1 MNRLQIYQRT
11 IPTTLETDI
20 LVVGGGSAGAVAA
33 ITAARQGCSVTLVER
48 YGFLGGVSTTVLDTF
63 CGFYRRQG
71 DESRKIVGGIPFLVI
86 DELNQRGAALV
97 RTSRYWKAGDVI
109 TYHPEILKIIW
120 ESLALQSG
128 VRLLYHTFAA
138 DAIMEGERVV
148 GIVTT
153 GKSDWMRI
161 KAQVVIDASGDAD
174 LAAAAGVLYE
184 QGPALQA
191 MTTIFHVGGVDVA
204 RASQVSK
211 DELVGLMAEAAASDE
226 RIPIKAG
233 SFSITTLPG
242 VMIVNM
248 AHVSDLDPT
257 DPEQLTQAEI
267 QGREQALACQ
277 RFLQMRLPGFEG
289 SYLVKLSTQI
299 GVRESRR
306 IIGEYRLTRK
316 DVLQARRFSDGIARG
331 AWPVEEHRPEAG
343 VRVEYLPEG
352 QTYDIPYRCLLPR
365 KVQGLL
371 VAGRC
376 LSADHDAHASVRVMA
391 QCMAMGQAAGIAAG
405 LAIRDQGAPRD
416 INISELRAQLRSTGA
431 MI

>member
-1 MNRLQIYQRT
+1 MQIYQRR

-33 ITAARQGCSVTLVER
+33 ITAAGQGYSVTLIES
-48 YGFLGGVSTTVLDTF
+48 YGFLGGISTTVLDTF
-63 CGFYRRQG
+63 CGFYLRKG
-71 DESRKIVGGIPFLVI
+71 GESRKIVGGIPDLVI

-97 RTSRYWKAGDVI
+97 RTSSYWKAGDVI
-109 TYHPEILKIIW
+109 TYHPEMLKIVW
-120 ESLALQSG
+120 ESLALQTG

-153 GKSDWMRI
+153 GKSGWMRI
-161 KAQVVIDASGDAD
+161 KAQVVIDASGEAY
-174 LAAAAGVLYE
+174 LAAAAGVLCE
-184 QGPALQA
+184 QGSCLQA
-191 MTTIFHVGGVDVA
+191 MTTTFHVGGVDVA
-204 RASQVSK
+204 HASQVSK
-211 DELVGLMAEAAASDE
+211 DELASLMAEAAAINE
-226 RIPIKAG
+226 RFPIKAG
-233 SFSITTLPG
+233 SYSITTMPG
-242 VMIVNM
+242 MMIVNM
-248 AHVSDLDPT
+248 AHISDLDPT

-277 RFLQMRLPGFEG
+277 HFLQTRLPGFEG

-306 IIGEYRLTRK
+306 IIGEYRLTRD

-331 AWPVEEHRPEAG
+331 AWPVEEHRPDAEAS

-352 QTYDIPYRCLLPR
+352 QTYDIPYRCLLPQ

-376 LSADHDAHASVRVMA
+376 LSADHDAHASVRVIA

-405 LAIRDQGAPRD
+405 LAIRDRGAPRD
-416 INISELRAQLRSTGA
+416 INISELQAQLRATGA